1 MIDSIHLRRKIPK
14 EDLVNIKNKIM
25 HPKDALKLKLVDSV
39 GTFEEF
45 VDVNFPN
52 CSIEQIIYQVE
63 GTRFREN
70 HFYQR

>member
-1 MIDSIHLRRKIPK
+1 MIDSIHQRRKIAK

-52 CSIEQIIYQVE
+52 CSIEEIIYQIE
-63 GTRFREN
+63 GARIGSGPS
-70 HFYQR
+70 YKK

>member
-1 MIDSIHLRRKIPK
+1 MIDSIHQRRKIPK

-39 GTFEEF
+39 GTFDEF

-52 CSIEQIIYQVE
+52 CSIE
-63 GTRFREN
+63 
-70 HFYQR
+70 